1 VPAAPVPVPVP
12 QPVAPPS
19 PFARF
24 DRLSDSLSRAV
35 RNFQDRASLFVDARM
50 DCGGLASGLVSVE
63 NLWPTYNLE
72 RRARMATFDSRRA
85 SQDQAIY
92 AAVDS
97 VESRFERSGCPRP

>member
-1 VPAAPVPVPVP
+1 MPQPVP

-24 DRLSDSLSRAV
+24 DRLSDSLAHAV
-35 RNFQDRASLFVDARM
+35 RNFQDRAGLFATGRL
-50 DCGGLASGLVSVE
+50 DCNGLASGLVAIE
-63 NLWPTYNLE
+63 NLWMSYNTE
-72 RRARMATFDSRRA
+72 RRARMAAFDQQRA
-85 SQDQAIY
+85 TQDQSMY